1 MGKSK
6 FYPLQTSNEVS
17 VKTHWAYC
25 FSKSHGPHAYLD
37 CSLSNNVHWHAQ
49 NLVFLEKERN
59 RSDEIFIAHFSK
71 ADANP
76 PIWAIC
82 EIMSFGMLSRW
93 LKCLKPTS
101 CRNEIARSYSL
112 DYSVLI
118 SFIEHLSYLRNL
130 CAHHSRVWNKKMT
143 KTMQIPKSK
152 PQSLIPNFTMN
163 TESQRKIYNT
173 LVMIIYLLGIISP
186 DNHFKERMISLLNVH
201 AIDSTLMGFPENWR
215 NQDIWSRSFND
226 QLSRNT

>member
-1 MGKSK
+1 
-6 FYPLQTSNEVS
+6 
-17 VKTHWAYC
+17 
-25 FSKSHGPHAYLD
+25 
-37 CSLSNNVHWHAQ
+37 
-49 NLVFLEKERN
+49 
-59 RSDEIFIAHFSK
+59 
-71 ADANP
+71 
-76 PIWAIC
+76 
-82 EIMSFGMLSRW
+82 
-93 LKCLKPTS
+93 
-101 CRNEIARSYSL
+101 
-112 DYSVLI
+112 
-118 SFIEHLSYLRNL
+118 
-130 CAHHSRVWNKKMT
+130 
-143 KTMQIPKSK
+143 MQIPKSK